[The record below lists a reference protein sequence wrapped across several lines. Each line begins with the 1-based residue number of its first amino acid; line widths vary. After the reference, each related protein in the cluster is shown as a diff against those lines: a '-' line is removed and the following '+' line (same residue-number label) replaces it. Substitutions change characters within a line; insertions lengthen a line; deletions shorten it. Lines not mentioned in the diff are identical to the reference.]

1 MAATRAEGEPPPF
14 THEDNRRFLQML
26 RDKKQMLG
34 VASLKAVEV
43 QFQDLTVEIH
53 ERIGR
58 REPPTLPNCVVNAAQ
73 ELASY
78 SHMCTTRKRAIKIIN
93 GASGTIRPSR

>member
-1 MAATRAEGEPPPF
+1 MAARRAEDEPPPF

-34 VASLKAVEV
+34 IGSPKVEV
-43 QFQDLTVEIH
+43 QFQDLTVETH
-53 ERIGR
+53 VRIGR
-58 REPPTLPNCVVNAAQ
+58 RELPTLPNCVVNAAQ
-73 ELASY
+73 ELASH
-78 SHMCTTRKRAIKIIN
+78 SHMCTPRKRAVKIIN